1 METTRGRKT
10 RGAGSDRETMRNYEK
25 RSTGPHEERCPKRE
39 TIFAREEGRRLEID
53 DDRQRRCIPGVFVR
67 VVTND
72 GSDVL
77 DER

>member
-1 METTRGRKT
+1 
-10 RGAGSDRETMRNYEK
+10 MRNYEK

-72 GSDVL
+72 GSEVL